1 MWNPHDGLGL
11 KDDGLCAV
19 IGAAQERVE
28 WERNSFWEAGFAIAT
43 EEGVP
48 GVKSIVFI
56 TSTNREQEG

>member
-1 MWNPHDGLGL
+1 MMACVLWLAGL
-11 KDDGLCAV
+11 
-19 IGAAQERVE
+19 QERVE

-56 TSTNREQEG
+56 TSNGK